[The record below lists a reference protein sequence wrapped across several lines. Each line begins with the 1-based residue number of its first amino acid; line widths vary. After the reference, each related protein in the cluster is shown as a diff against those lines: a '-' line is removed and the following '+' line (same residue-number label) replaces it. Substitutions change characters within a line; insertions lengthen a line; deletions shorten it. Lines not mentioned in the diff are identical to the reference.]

1 MAKVLM
7 KGNEAIAEAAIRAG
21 AEGYF
26 CYPITPQSEV
36 AEYLSKRMPEA
47 GGVFLQGESE
57 IAVGNMLFGA
67 ASTGKRVFTTSS
79 SPGISLMQESISYM
93 AGAHLPAVLVN
104 IMRGGP
110 GLGGILPAQSDYFQ
124 AVKGGGHGDYRLL
137 VLAPSTVQEA
147 VDLMMDA
154 FDLADK
160 YRSPVMLIGDGMIGQ
175 MMEPVEFPE
184 RKKPEELPDNSGWA
198 TTGAKDRPQRII
210 KSLFLDPEKLEDN
223 SWKLDEKYQTWKKEE
238 VRYELYKVNA
248 KNKILIV
255 SYGTMAR
262 ICQTV
267 IDELEDE
274 GIAAGLIRPISLF
287 PFPTEPIRKEMNKK
301 NIQALLTV
309 EMSTAQ
315 MHEDV
320 QLAVQGKKPV
330 EFYGRTGGI
339 VPTPEE
345 VREKI
350 LSMVGPV
357 KKRAAKKKTTKRSA
371 AKKTQKTAQKPA
383 AKKKTS
389 ARKKK

>member
-1 MAKVLM
+1 MARILM

-36 AEYLSKRMPEA
+36 AEYLAKRMPEV

-57 IAVGNMLFGA
+57 VAVGNMLFGA
-67 ASTGKRVFTTSS
+67 ASTGMRVFTTSS
-79 SPGISLMQESISYM
+79 SPGISLMQEAISYM
-93 AGAHLPAVLVN
+93 AGAHLPAVIVN

-124 AVKGGGHGDYRLL
+124 AVKGGGHGDYRVL

-147 VDLMMDA
+147 VDLMMLA

-160 YRSPVMLIGDGMIGQ
+160 YLNPVMLIGDGMIGQ
-175 MMEPVEFPE
+175 MMEAVEFPE
-184 RKKPEELPDNSGWA
+184 ETKSKRNDPNKSHWA
-198 TTGAKDRPQRII
+198 ANGAKDRKPRII
-210 KSLFLDPEKLEDN
+210 KSLFLDPNQLEDN
-223 SWKLDEKYQTWKKEE
+223 CWLLDEKYEQMKREE

-267 IDELEDE
+267 IDELENE
-274 GIAAGLIRPISLF
+274 GFSAGLFRPISLF
-287 PFPTEPIRKEMNKK
+287 PYPMKELKKEAVKK
-301 NIQALLTV
+301 NIQTVLTV

-315 MHEDV
+315 MLEDV
-320 QLAVQGKKPV
+320 ERSVLGEKPIK
-330 EFYGRTGGI
+330 FFGRTGGI

-345 VREKI
+345 VKSKVMELLKPKKKANDPR
-350 LSMVGPV
+350 G
-357 KKRAAKKKTTKRSA
+357 KKRGTNVK
-371 AKKTQKTAQKPA
+371 
-383 AKKKTS
+383 
-389 ARKKK
+389 

>member
-1 MAKVLM
+1 MARVLM

-36 AEYLSKRMPEA
+36 AEYLTKRMPEV

-57 IAVGNMLFGA
+57 VAVGNMIFGA

-93 AGAHLPAVLVN
+93 AGAHLPAVIVN

-124 AVKGGGHGDYRLL
+124 SVKGGGHGDYRLL

-147 VDLMMDA
+147 VDLMMLS
-154 FDLADK
+154 FDLAEK
-160 YRSPVMLIGDGMIGQ
+160 YMNPVMLIGDGMIGQ
-175 MMEPVEFPE
+175 MMEAVEFPE
-184 RKKPEELPDNSGWA
+184 EKEIKRNNPAESDWA
-198 TTGAKDRPQRII
+198 CNGAKDRKPRII
-210 KSLFLDPEKLEDN
+210 KSLFLNPNQLEDN
-223 SWKLDEKYQTWKKEE
+223 SWLLDKKYEKMKKDE

-267 IDELEDE
+267 IDELEAD
-274 GIAAGLIRPISLF
+274 GISVGLFRPISLF
-287 PFPTEPIRKEMNKK
+287 PYPMNELKKEATKK
-301 NIQALLTV
+301 NIKTVLTV

-315 MHEDV
+315 MLEDV
-320 QLAVQGKKPV
+320 ERSILGKKPI
-330 EFYGRTGGI
+330 EFFGRTGGI
-339 VPTPEE
+339 VPTPDE
-345 VREKI
+345 VKAKVMELIK
-350 LSMVGPV
+350 P
-357 KKRAAKKKTTKRSA
+357 KKKAKSVAKKKRGKNV
-371 AKKTQKTAQKPA
+371 K
-383 AKKKTS
+383 
-389 ARKKK
+389 